1 MKLEKSSKKK
11 SKVRIS
17 IAGASGS
24 GKSYS
29 SILLG
34 YGLCN
39 DFRKLCIIDCEH
51 FSASLY
57 SSLGE
62 YNVINLEPPFHPER
76 FIEAIKLAETSG
88 MQVIVLDAASH
99 VWSGKGGCLEIHERE
114 TAKMKVPNSFTA
126 WNSVTPLYQKFI
138 DAIVS
143 SPCHVI
149 STLRSKTEY
158 ILAERNG
165 RQAPQKVGMAP
176 MMRDGYEFEQTICLE
191 LDQNHKAFCTKDRSG
206 LLQDKE
212 PFVITPDVGRKIIQW
227 YNADTET
234 SLDVITDKISQCKTI
249 PELLDLYKAYPAY
262 RDVLKPEFEQ
272 QKKRI
277 LINEDVTK
285 ELSNQ
290 KQSKNG
296 IH

>member
-1 MKLEKSSKKK
+1 MKLEKTTKKK

-39 DFRKLCIIDCEH
+39 DFSKVCIIDCEH

-62 YNVINLEPPFHPER
+62 YNVINLEPPFHPDKY
-76 FIEAIKLAETSG
+76 IEAIKVAESAG
-88 MQVIVLDAASH
+88 MEVIVLDTASH
-99 VWSGKGGCLEIHERE
+99 VWSGKGGCLEIHEKE

-126 WNSVTPLYQKFI
+126 WNSVTPLYQRFI

-143 SPCHVI
+143 SSCHVI

-158 ILAERNG
+158 VLAERNG
-165 RQAPQKVGMAP
+165 KQAPQKVGMAP
-176 MMRDGYEFEQTICLE
+176 MMRDGYEFEQSICLE
-191 LDQNHKAFCTKDRSG
+191 LDQNHKAFCTKDRTG
-206 LLQDKE
+206 LFQGKE
-212 PFVITPDVGRKIIQW
+212 PFVITPDIGKKIIQW
-227 YNADTET
+227 YNTDNISSVKVLA
-234 SLDVITDKISQCKTI
+234 DKISQCKTI
-249 PELLDLYKAYPAY
+249 PELLDLYKAHPAF
-262 RDVLKPEFEQ
+262 REDLKPVFEQ
-272 QKKRI
+272 QKRII
-277 LINEDVTK
+277 LINEDSINK
-285 ELSNQ
+285 LSHQ
-290 KQSKNG
+290 KISLNG
-296 IH
+296 TH